1 MNWITDTQIWISFIT
16 LTVLE
21 IILGIDNIVI
31 ISLLTDKLPYNQQA
45 RARTIG
51 ISLALLTR
59 ILLLLSIAWLAS
71 LTIPLFSLLGV
82 TFSVRDLILLSGGLF
97 LLFKGTHEIHS
108 LLEREDIKVK
118 EKIRTTFV
126 AIIVQIILFD
136 IVFSLDSVITA
147 IGMAQK
153 LGVMIAAIVT
163 AIIIMLAAS
172 HIISAFIQHHP
183 SLKMLALSF
192 LLMVGV
198 TLIGEGLEFHIPKGY
213 IYFSMGF
220 SGFVETLNIIAGNRR
235 RRRKGD
241 TASGFSLSQE

>member
-1 MNWITDTQIWISFIT
+1 MDWITDSQVWISLIT

-31 ISLLTDKLPYNQQA
+31 ISILTSKLPYHQQA
-45 RARTIG
+45 KARTIG
-51 ISLALLTR
+51 ISLALITR

-71 LTIPLFSLLGV
+71 LTIPLFSLFSIE
-82 TFSVRDLILLSGGLF
+82 FSVRDLILIGGGLF
-97 LLFKGTHEIHS
+97 LLYKGTHEIHS
-108 LLEREDIKVK
+108 TLELQDMKVRKAIK
-118 EKIRTTFV
+118 TTFFG
-126 AIIVQIILFD
+126 IIVQIILFD

-153 LGVMIAAIVT
+153 LGVMIAAIVI

-172 HIISAFIQHHP
+172 HVISSFIHRHP

-213 IYFSMGF
+213 IYFGMGF

-235 RRRKGD
+235 QRRKGV
-241 TASGFSLSQE
+241 LKLQQE

>member
-1 MNWITDTQIWISFIT
+1 MDWMTNSHVWISLIT

-21 IILGIDNIVI
+21 IILGIDNIVV
-31 ISLLTDKLPYNQQA
+31 ISILTNKLPYQQQA
-45 RARTIG
+45 KARSIG
-51 ISLALLTR
+51 ISLALITR
-59 ILLLLSIAWLAS
+59 ILLLLSIVWLAS
-71 LTIPLFSLLGV
+71 LTIPLFSLFGV
-82 TFSVRDLILLSGGLF
+82 TFSIRDLILMSGGLF

-108 LLEREDIKVK
+108 MLEREDTKVK
-118 EKIRTTFV
+118 EKIKTTFV
-126 AIIVQIILFD
+126 TIIVQIILFD
-136 IVFSLDSVITA
+136 IIFSLDSVITA

-153 LGVMIAAIVT
+153 LGVMIAAIVI

-198 TLIGEGLEFHIPKGY
+198 TLIGEGLKFHIPKGY
-213 IYFSMGF
+213 IYFAMGF

-235 RRRKGD
+235 RRRKGV
-241 TASGFSLSQE
+241 LKIQQES